1 MSENKQPL
9 TDQQNS
15 AGDSKE
21 QVNIGQKLRAAREQ
35 KGYTLDDLQQI
46 TKIQKRY
53 LIAIEDQNFKALPGD
68 FYVRAFVKQYADTV
82 GLDGNEL
89 LKDYEDELPETKTS
103 EYSEHI
109 TQAVETR
116 SSHHRTAEKME
127 NVRRKYLPTMI
138 IAIIVIIILVIIWIV
153 AIARNHDNSTQID
166 RSRVSVSGESSH
178 KAKKKSSSSSKKTQ
192 KSTAIKLTESS
203 RTANSVVYNAKS
215 LKKGTTLQISTAA
228 RAWNSV
234 TVDGTQR
241 LGKTMNVNE
250 KDNVVIAKNASSIVI
265 RLGNASQ
272 TTLRIGGKKIDV
284 TANGRYPATRT
295 VTINF
300 GNNRQ
305 SSASSSSTTTT
316 SGNQSTNT
324 STRTSNNGGN
334 TGSTNRQNTTTNNT
348 GNNQQT
354 TTNRQTT
361 TTNAPATNNNRQQG
375 GQQ

>member
-127 NVRRKYLPTMI
+127 NARRNYLPTMI

-153 AIARNHDNSTQID
+153 AIARNHDNSAQID

-272 TTLRIGGKKIDV
+272 TTLRIGGKKINV

>member
-21 QVNIGQKLRAAREQ
+21 RVNIGQKLRAAREQ

-127 NVRRKYLPTMI
+127 NARRRYLPTVL
-138 IAIIVIIILVIIWIV
+138 IAVIVIVILVVIWIF
-153 AIARNHDNSTQID
+153 AIARNHDNSTKID

-178 KAKKKSSSSSKKTQ
+178 KAKKKSSSSSKKVH

-203 RTANSVVYNAKS
+203 RNANSVVYNAKS
-215 LKKGTTLQISTAA
+215 LKKGTTLQISTSA
-228 RAWNSV
+228 RSWNSV
-234 TVDGTQR
+234 SVDGTQR
-241 LGKTMNVNE
+241 LGKTMNANE
-250 KDNVVIAKNASSIVI
+250 KDQVVIAKNASSIVI

-272 TTLRIGGKKIDV
+272 TTLRIGGKKINV
-284 TANGRYPATRT
+284 TANGRYPSTRT

-305 SSASSSSTTTT
+305 SSASSSTST
-316 SGNQSTNT
+316 GNQTTNT
-324 STRTSNNGGN
+324 TTRTSNNGG
-334 TGSTNRQNTTTNNT
+334 TTTQTNRQNTTTNNT
-348 GNNQQT
+348 GNSQQT

-361 TTNAPATNNNRQQG
+361 TNTAPATNENRQQS

>member
-127 NVRRKYLPTMI
+127 NARRKYLPTMI

-272 TTLRIGGKKIDV
+272 TTLRIGGKKINV

>member
-1 MSENKQPL
+1 MSENKQPQI
-9 TDQQNS
+9 DEQPQK
-15 AGDSKE
+15 DSGKRHA
-21 QVNIGQKLRAAREQ
+21 NIGKKLRAAREQ

-89 LKDYEDELPETKTS
+89 LKDYEDELPETKTD
-103 EYSEHI
+103 EYSKHI

-127 NVRRKYLPTMI
+127 NARRKYLPTII
-138 IAIIVIIILVIIWIV
+138 IAVIVLAILLVIWVV
-153 AIARNHDNSTQID
+153 AIVQHHDNSTKID

-178 KAKKKSSSSSKKTQ
+178 KSQKKASSSSKKT
-192 KSTAIKLTESS
+192 KKTAAIKLTETS
-203 RTANSVVYNAKS
+203 RNASGVVYSTKS
-215 LKKGTTLQISTAA
+215 LKKGTNLQISTNA

-241 LGKTMNVNE
+241 LGKTMNAGD
-250 KDNVVIAKNASSIVI
+250 KDNVVIAKTVSSVVI

-272 TTLRIGGKKIDV
+272 TTVKIGGKKINI
-284 TANGRYPATRT
+284 TANGRYPSTRT

-300 GNNRQ
+300 GNAHQSSARNTSMATNNRQ
-305 SSASSSSTTTT
+305 SMSS
-316 SGNQSTNT
+316 
-324 STRTSNNGGN
+324 STRTSNNSN
-334 TGSTNRQNTTTNNT
+334 NSQTTSRTTTANN
-348 GNNQQT
+348 NNNQQQT
-354 TTNRQTT
+354 TTR
-361 TTNAPATNNNRQQG
+361 PNNSNQQIVTDNRQQG
-375 GQQ
+375 NQQ

>member
-127 NVRRKYLPTMI
+127 NARRKYLPTMI

-153 AIARNHDNSTQID
+153 AIARNDNSTQID

-272 TTLRIGGKKIDV
+272 TTLRIGGKKINV

>member
-1 MSENKQPL
+1 MSENKQPQI
-9 TDQQNS
+9 DEQPQK
-15 AGDSKE
+15 DSGKRHA
-21 QVNIGQKLRAAREQ
+21 NIGKKLRAAREQ

-89 LKDYEDELPETKTS
+89 LKDYEDELPETKTD
-103 EYSEHI
+103 EYSKHI

-127 NVRRKYLPTMI
+127 NARRKYLPT
-138 IAIIVIIILVIIWIV
+138 IVIAVIVLVILLVIWVV
-153 AIARNHDNSTQID
+153 AIVQHHDNSTKID

-178 KAKKKSSSSSKKTQ
+178 KAKKKASSSSKKTK
-192 KSTAIKLTESS
+192 KSAAIKLTETS
-203 RTANSVVYNAKS
+203 RNASGVVYSAKS
-215 LKKGTTLQISTAA
+215 LKKSTSLQISTNA

-241 LGKTMNVNE
+241 LGKTMNAGD
-250 KDNVVIAKNASSIVI
+250 KDNVVIAKTASSVVI

-272 TTLRIGGKKIDV
+272 TTIKIGGKKINI
-284 TANGRYPATRT
+284 TANGRYPSTRT

-300 GNNRQ
+300 GNAHQ
-305 SSASSSSTTTT
+305 SSASSSSASTT
-316 SGNQSTNT
+316 NRQSTSP
-324 STRTSNNGGN
+324 STRTSNNSN
-334 TGSTNRQNTTTNNT
+334 NSQPASRTTTNN
-348 GNNQQT
+348 NNNNQQQT
-354 TTNRQTT
+354 TTRPNNGNQQTVT
-361 TTNAPATNNNRQQG
+361 ENRQQG
-375 GQQ
+375 NQQ